1 MAKAP
6 ALPNGAFLTD
16 ALQCQPLGS
25 NMTSLP
31 ILVVLAAKNP
41 EGKLCQQS
49 HMHPL
54 HVVTWMHWM
63 HGFKDDFPSSFFE
76 IIGSF
81 QIFPVMRFT
90 DTHGCWL
97 GSESD
102 SLVVAPKVGMLFR
115 LGRWQPFTRQ
125 CDFQAISGPK
135 TCKAPEPTAPTP
147 APALAPAPATP
158 APVVSSAGSKH
169 NRSRFHF

>member
-1 MAKAP
+1 MK
-6 ALPNGAFLTD
+6 F
-16 ALQCQPLGS
+16 
-25 NMTSLP
+25 
-31 ILVVLAAKNP
+31 
-41 EGKLCQQS
+41 
-49 HMHPL
+49 
-54 HVVTWMHWM
+54 W
-63 HGFKDDFPSSFFE
+63 SFFWV
-76 IIGSF
+76 ISD
-81 QIFPVMRFT
+81 FPVMRFT

-115 LGRWQPFTRQ
+115 LGRWQPFTRK

-147 APALAPAPATP
+147 APALAPAPATL

-169 NRSRFHF
+169 NQSRFHFQAVDRETHAIPSSERSKLMENFGNFRNSKSSGDETPRQKPKAPGESANQ

>member
-1 MAKAP
+1 
-6 ALPNGAFLTD
+6 
-16 ALQCQPLGS
+16 
-25 NMTSLP
+25 
-31 ILVVLAAKNP
+31 
-41 EGKLCQQS
+41 
-49 HMHPL
+49 
-54 HVVTWMHWM
+54 
-63 HGFKDDFPSSFFE
+63 
-76 IIGSF
+76 
-81 QIFPVMRFT
+81 MRFT

-115 LGRWQPFTRQ
+115 LGRWQPFTRK

-147 APALAPAPATP
+147 APALAPAPATL

-169 NRSRFHF
+169 NQSRFHFQAVYHETHAIPSSERSELMENFGNFRNSKSSGDETPRQKPKAPGESANQLSGV